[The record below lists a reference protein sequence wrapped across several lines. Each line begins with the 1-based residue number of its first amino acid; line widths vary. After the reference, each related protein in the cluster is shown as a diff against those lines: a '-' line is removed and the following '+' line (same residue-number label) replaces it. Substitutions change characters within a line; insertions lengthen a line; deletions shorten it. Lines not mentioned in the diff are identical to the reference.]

1 MAEQGAARPSC
12 DKSRERRDGRATER
26 KARAMHTAARI
37 DRRKEEGKVRVRER
51 DGKQPVGDLAVGV
64 KSSIVIKEGLCEG
77 W

>member
-51 DGKQPVGDLAVGV
+51 RKTTGRRSGRR
-64 KSSIVIKEGLCEG
+64 CEEQHCDKG
-77 W
+77 RTV